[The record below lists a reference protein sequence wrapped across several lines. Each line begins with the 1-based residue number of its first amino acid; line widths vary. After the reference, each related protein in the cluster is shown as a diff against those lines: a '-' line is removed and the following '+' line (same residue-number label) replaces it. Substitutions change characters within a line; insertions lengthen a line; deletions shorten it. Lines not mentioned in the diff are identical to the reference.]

1 LYYYELDGQNP
12 SKFYIF
18 EILIY
23 IMPALFGIVCN
34 DGIVSDAEIT
44 AMQKVYAREDRE
56 IELYKIS
63 EKVTFA
69 CCYFKNNKEISYFF
83 KTNSER
89 RLSVL
94 ATARLDNRPELEK
107 LLGLFQSNDIT
118 DSECVY
124 YAYLKWGTDVV
135 NHLKGDWCFAAWDE
149 SEQRLMLARDQ
160 YGITSMYY
168 AVKDNTL
175 YFSSLIQAIS
185 VFDCFGKDI
194 NLRRV
199 AELVCGYFSDGYS
212 TFFENIKI
220 LSPAHY
226 LLFDQRLQRVNYWQP
241 AVKVQY
247 GRKEA
252 DVYEELRYLLRNA
265 VERRMPKYGN
275 LGISQSGGFDS
286 NAVAAFAAM
295 IAAEKGEKI
304 YCYTAVPKYDVSN
317 FPLKHRN
324 PDEGD
329 IAASLARMY
338 PNIVHKRV
346 SDGPYTVMS
355 GIEKALEAHGQPVH
369 AVINAHWIF
378 NILDLAQKDGCTVTM
393 NGQHGNYSISWP
405 PWRMNQSILKK
416 KIKALYYRYSIDF
429 FDRVIYLY
437 HHYERLKLIKNLTS
451 YNLHQIIDE
460 IENEKKDNY
469 RKYQTMSMKEKQ
481 VGSYFFESSV
491 TGLQLAENAFN
502 TALNIFDPTMDID
515 LIEFC
520 LSLPDHFY
528 FNQDNSR
535 LLVKQGLKQI
545 IPINILEQTK
555 RGRQNADIFS
565 RIENELKYISNCNS
579 IEMFN
584 FDNSLHLFQNV
595 IENNNQIEYK
605 KLNITSKIYAINLF
619 LFRKK
624 TVEFKQ

>member
-1 LYYYELDGQNP
+1 MYYYELDGQNP

-44 AMQKVYAREDRE
+44 AMQKAYIREDRE
-56 IELYKIS
+56 LELYRIS
-63 EKVTFA
+63 EKAVLG
-69 CCYFKNNKEISYFF
+69 CCYFKYNREISFFF

-94 ATARLDNRPELEK
+94 ATARLDNRPELER
-107 LLGLFQSNDIT
+107 LLSLAQSNEIT

-124 YAYLKWGTDVV
+124 YAYLKWGTDAV
-135 NHLKGDWCFAAWDE
+135 NHLKGDWCFVAWEE

-378 NILDLAQKDGCTVTM
+378 NNMRVAKDDGCTSM
-393 NGQHGNYSISWP
+393 LNGQSGNFTISWP
-405 PWRMNQSILKK
+405 AGRFEKRWYKRNLSKIYGNYVPEFIQRERYRHLEQGNSDLLYSNTNKK
-416 KIKALYYRYSIDF
+416 LHTYIQE
-429 FDRVIYLY
+429 V
-437 HHYERLKLIKNLTS
+437 ERLKEQEYLWR
-451 YNLHQIIDE
+451 
-460 IENEKKDNY
+460 KKA
-469 RKYQTMSMKEKQ
+469 TLKEKQ
-481 VGSYFFESSV
+481 VNDLNFGKSMI
-491 TGLQLAENAFN
+491 GQLIFENAFSLGIN
-502 TALNIFDPTMDID
+502 SFDPTID
-515 LIEFC
+515 PDVMHFC
-520 LSLPDHFY
+520 LSLPDEFY
-528 FNQDNSR
+528 QNNTASR
-535 LLVKQGLKQI
+535 LLIRKGLQNI
-545 IPINILEQTK
+545 LPIEILEQKT
-555 RGRQNADIFS
+555 RGLQSADMLDKVQHDFLFEKAS
-565 RIENELKYISNCNS
+565 DGYMTEL
-579 IEMFN
+579 FN
-584 FDNSLHLFQNV
+584 FASLNNLLSEV
-595 IENNNQIEYK
+595 IE
-605 KLNITSKIYAINLF
+605 SKILVNLYIAMR
-619 LFRKK
+619 LYTIDLHIRKNK
-624 TVEFKQ
+624 L